1 MNVTHMI
8 CSNLGSAPARPAIT
22 CNTLKSMGVSSSGI
36 YSLHEENQE
45 PRLGYCDMSI
55 NDSPMPN
62 PRSVAFFAYKQ
73 APIHN
78 DVPEYFRFMGA
89 ATFEILVENIG
100 GGMDIR
106 TGTFTAP
113 QAGLYLLSYSSD
125 SEAMVGIKKN
135 GHEEFDLHRRHSN
148 GGLDD
153 SYTWLSHLEIGDKIY
168 LEVVRGQIKTF
179 NGYLVK

>member
-62 PRSVAFFAYKQ
+62 PGHVAFFAYS
-73 APIHN
+73 
-78 DVPEYFRFMGA
+78 
-89 ATFEILVENIG
+89 
-100 GGMDIR
+100 R

-113 QAGLYLLSYSSD
+113 QAGLYLLSYSIMD
-125 SEAMVGIKKN
+125 SM
-135 GHEEFDLHRRHSN
+135 D
-148 GGLDD
+148 
-153 SYTWLSHLEIGDKIY
+153 Y
-168 LEVVRGQIKTF
+168 
-179 NGYLVK
+179 